1 MLNLVQRLIL
11 GCLLL
16 TALVVGLVAVTHHAL
31 TAAGQFHL
39 AIAFVI
45 TVVLVELGTVLL
57 VLHPIRMV
65 ARDAK
70 KIAQGNVD
78 HRVEWSSRD
87 DFGVIASELNRI
99 AVRLR
104 ELRESEA
111 GRRQMEF
118 QLSDAVLQSIFEPI
132 IVTDAKGHILKVN
145 QAAIEVLG
153 EAATDR
159 MALTNTP
166 GGDKILSAIRDAVA
180 MQKPVAAEDD
190 AAVLPMR
197 IGKQSRSFRLRTTT
211 PRADCWAPSPRSK
224 M

>member
-87 DFGVIASELNRI
+87 DFGVIASESACASCANP
-99 AVRLR
+99 RLG
-104 ELRESEA
+104 A
-111 GRRQMEF
+111 GRWSF
-118 QLSDAVLQSIFEPI
+118 SFP
-132 IVTDAKGHILKVN
+132 
-145 QAAIEVLG
+145 
-153 EAATDR
+153 
-159 MALTNTP
+159 TP
-166 GGDKILSAIRDAVA
+166 FCNPFLN
-180 MQKPVAAEDD
+180 P
-190 AAVLPMR
+190 L
-197 IGKQSRSFRLRTTT
+197 L
-211 PRADCWAPSPRSK
+211 
-224 M
+224 